1 MGSPPGQGDDR
12 HTHNGCLM
20 RRVYLDYNATA
31 PLLPEALEAAVPYYT
46 SVWGNASSI
55 HRQGREARIAVEDAR
70 EHVARLIGAPN
81 PLDLVFTSGGTE
93 AVNLAICG
101 YAHGNRARGHHIITT
116 RVEHPAVLD
125 TCRALEQDGFEL
137 TYLPVDGL
145 GRVHPEALAQSIRP
159 QTILFTMTYGNHEV
173 GTLQPLAA
181 LVDVAH
187 AHGVTVHVDAVQA
200 MGRVPIDVVAS
211 GIDLLS
217 LAGHKFGGP
226 KGVGALYIGDG
237 LGTTMQAVVHG
248 GHQERERRAGTED
261 VPSIV
266 ALGRACALISQRLVD
281 EGQRL
286 TRWRDHLEAGVLSRI
301 TAVHPLGKGGERLPN
316 TANLSFTGVKGEA
329 LVFNL
334 DLLGI
339 AVSTGASCSSRQ
351 GVPSQV
357 LEVMGVSRQVSEGS
371 VRFSMG
377 WGTTDEDIGRV
388 LDVLPSTVERLR
400 LLSPLP

>member
-1 MGSPPGQGDDR
+1 
-12 HTHNGCLM
+12 M

-55 HRQGREARIAVEDAR
+55 HRQGREARAAVEDAR
-70 EHVARLIGAPN
+70 EQVAQLIGAAD

-93 AVNLAICG
+93 AVNLAIQG
-101 YAHGNRARGHHIITT
+101 YACGNPARGRHIITT
-116 RVEHPAVLD
+116 RAEHPAALD
-125 TCRALEQDGFEL
+125 TCRALEQRGFDL

-145 GRVHPEALAQSIRP
+145 GRVDPEALAGSIRP
-159 QTILFTMTYGNHEV
+159 QTILLTLSHGNHEV

-181 LVDVAH
+181 LVEVAH
-187 AHGVTVHVDAVQA
+187 AQGVPVHVDAVQA
-200 MGRVPIDVVAS
+200 VGRVPLDVAAL

-217 LAGHKFGGP
+217 LSGHKFGGP
-226 KGVGALYIGDG
+226 KGAGALYIRHG
-237 LGTTMQAVVHG
+237 LGAAMQAVIHG

-266 ALGRACALISQRLVD
+266 ALGKACALI
-281 EGQRL
+281 GGRL
-286 TRWRDHLEAGVLSRI
+286 TDEYKRLLVLRDRLEIETFRRI
-301 TAVHPLGKGGERLPN
+301 PDAHTLGKSADRLPN
-316 TANLSFTGVKGEA
+316 TTNISFAGVKGEA

-357 LEVMGVSRQVSEGS
+357 LEAMGVPREVSEGS
-371 VRFSMG
+371 VRFSFG
-377 WGTTDEDIGRV
+377 WGSTDEDLEHV
-388 LDVLPSTVERLR
+388 LDVLPATVERLR
-400 LLSPLP
+400 KLSPLP